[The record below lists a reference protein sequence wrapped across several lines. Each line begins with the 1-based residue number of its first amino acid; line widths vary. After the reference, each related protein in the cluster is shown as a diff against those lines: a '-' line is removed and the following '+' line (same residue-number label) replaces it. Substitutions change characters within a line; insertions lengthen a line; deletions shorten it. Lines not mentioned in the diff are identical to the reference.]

1 MSPGFRVG
9 KLLKEI
15 CQLAVGGE
23 LRYVVYAVRVM
34 K

>member
-9 KLLKEI
+9 HLIKEI

-23 LRYVVYAVRVM
+23 LRYVIYAIGV
-34 K
+34 